1 MRLVAPFG
9 FYGWGNIGD
18 EATLQ
23 GFARLLAHYDPHASA
38 WFASRDPRHTAQAE
52 PSFRYFDASRSS
64 LRRWWANR
72 RADGAVFVGGTPIM
86 DVLGRWPL
94 SEVVP
99 LVAAKAERG
108 MPVAFVGIG
117 TERLQ
122 REESRRLIARELAPR
137 IRHWSVRSEHDRE
150 RLLAYGVE
158 GDRITVAADLAWTL
172 ERSPQDASDRRPECL
187 RAGPD
192 DVLVGVN
199 VTNERFVA
207 ERAPRLFVTLAEFLD
222 RLVEKVGARIVFFC
236 NEIREDESFDK
247 AASQLIIGHMRHPE
261 RAAILPNEYRTPQQ
275 MMALLGA
282 CRLAVGMRYH
292 FCVFAAIQGVPFVA
306 IKRSDKVDDLC
317 RDLAWRHGVGLDE
330 LDAARLEAM
339 GTELLADG
347 PDAARTMQE
356 RVEAMQGR
364 VWRNCVALD
373 VLRGRPAR

>member
-23 GFARLLAHYDPHASA
+23 GFGRLLARYDPHASA
-38 WFASRDPRHTAQAE
+38 SFASRDPRHTARVE
-52 PSFRYFDASRSS
+52 PSFHYFPASRSS

-99 LVAAKAERG
+99 LVAARAARG
-108 MPVAFVGIG
+108 TPVAFVGIG

-122 REESRRLIARELAPR
+122 RDESRRLIAAELAPH
-137 IRHWSVRSEHDRE
+137 ICHWSVRSEYDRD
-150 RLLAYGVE
+150 RLLAYGVAAE
-158 GDRITVAADLAWTL
+158 RLTVAADLAWTL
-172 ERSPQDASDRRPECL
+172 ERSPVEASDRRPLCL
-187 RAGPD
+187 RGGPD

-247 AASQLIIGHMRHPE
+247 AASQLIIGHMRHPD

-292 FCVFAAIQGVPFVA
+292 FCVFAALQGVPFLA
-306 IKRSDKVDDLC
+306 IKRSDKVEDLC
-317 RDLAWRHGVGLDE
+317 RDLGWRHGAGLDE
-330 LDAARLEAM
+330 IDAPHLEEM

-347 PDAARTMQE
+347 AGAVRAMAE
-356 RVEAMQGR
+356 GVESMRAR
-364 VWRNCVALD
+364 VWRNNTALD
-373 VLRGRPAR
+373 VLRGREAR

>member
-23 GFARLLAHYDPHASA
+23 GFARLLARYDPHASA
-38 WFASRDPRHTAQAE
+38 WFGSRDRRHTARTE
-52 PSFRYFDASRSS
+52 PAFRYFDASRSS
-64 LRRWWANR
+64 LRRWWAHR
-72 RADGAVFVGGTPIM
+72 HADGAVFVGGTPIM

-99 LVAAKAERG
+99 LVAARAARG
-108 MPVAFVGIG
+108 TPVAFVGIG

-122 REESRRLIARELAPR
+122 REESRRLIANELAPR
-137 IRHWSVRSEHDRE
+137 IRHWSVRSEQDRE

-172 ERSPQDASDRRPECL
+172 ERTPPAANDRRPECL

-247 AASQLIIGHMRHPE
+247 AASQLIIGHMRHPG

-317 RDLAWRHGVGLDE
+317 RDLAWPHGLGLDE
-330 LDAARLEAM
+330 IDAPRLEAM

-347 PDAARTMQE
+347 PGAARTMQE
-356 RVEAMQGR
+356 RVESMQGR

-373 VLRGRPAR
+373 VLQGRPAR

>member
-23 GFARLLAHYDPHASA
+23 GFARLLARYDSHASA
-38 WFASRDPRHTAQAE
+38 WFASRDPKHTARAE
-52 PSFRYFDASRSS
+52 PAFRYFPASRFS

-99 LVAAKAERG
+99 LVAAKVERG
-108 MPVAFVGIG
+108 TPVAFVGIG

-122 REESRRLIARELAPR
+122 REESRRLIADELAPR
-137 IRHWSVRSEHDRE
+137 ISHWSVRSEHDRE

-172 ERSPQDASDRRPECL
+172 ERIPEEASDRRPECL

-222 RLVEKVGARIVFFC
+222 RLVEKLGARIVFFC

-247 AASQLIIGHMRHPE
+247 AASQLIIGHMRHAE

-282 CRLAVGMRYH
+282 CRLAIGMRYH

-330 LDAARLEAM
+330 IDAPRLEAM

-347 PDAARTMQE
+347 PGAAHTMLE
-356 RVEAMQGR
+356 RVESMRDR
-364 VWRNCVALD
+364 VWRNFVALD
-373 VLRGRPAR
+373 VLRERPGR

>member
-23 GFARLLAHYDPHASA
+23 GFARLLARYDPHASA
-38 WFASRDPRHTAQAE
+38 SFASRDPRHTARVE
-52 PSFRYFDASRSS
+52 PSFRYFEASRSS
-64 LRRWWANR
+64 VRRWVANR
-72 RADGAVFVGGTPIM
+72 RAHGAVFVGGTPIM

-108 MPVAFVGIG
+108 TPMAFVGIG

-122 REESRRLIARELAPR
+122 RDESQRLIARELAPR
-137 IRHWSVRSEHDRE
+137 VCHWSVRSEYDRE
-150 RLLAYGVE
+150 RLVAYGVE

-172 ERSPQDASDRRPECL
+172 ERSPEDASDRRPECL
-187 RAGPD
+187 RARPD

-207 ERAPRLFVTLAEFLD
+207 ERAPHFFVTLAEFLD

-236 NEIREDESFDK
+236 NEIREHEAFDK

-282 CRLAVGMRYH
+282 CHLAVGMRYH

-330 LDAARLEAM
+330 IDAPQLEAM
-339 GTELLADG
+339 GTELLADR
-347 PDAARTMQE
+347 PAAARMMLE
-356 RVEAMQGR
+356 RVESMRTR
-364 VWRNCVALD
+364 VWRNFVALD
-373 VLRGRPAR
+373 VLREQWSR

>member
-1 MRLVAPFG
+1 M
-9 FYGWGNIGD
+9 
-18 EATLQ
+18 
-23 GFARLLAHYDPHASA
+23 
-38 WFASRDPRHTAQAE
+38 
-52 PSFRYFDASRSS
+52 
-64 LRRWWANR
+64 
-72 RADGAVFVGGTPIM
+72 
-86 DVLGRWPL
+86 
-94 SEVVP
+94 
-99 LVAAKAERG
+99 
-108 MPVAFVGIG
+108 AFVGIG

-122 REESRRLIARELAPR
+122 REESRRLIAHELAPR
-137 IRHWSVRSEHDRE
+137 VRHWSVRSEHDRE

-207 ERAPRLFVTLAEFLD
+207 ERAPQLFVTLAEFLD

-330 LDAARLEAM
+330 IDAPDSRRWAPSSWPTGRRGAYDA
-339 GTELLADG
+339 GTCRV
-347 PDAARTMQE
+347 DA
-356 RVEAMQGR
+356 GR

-373 VLRGRPAR
+373 VLRDSGAGEGLSTPGRPRLVGRRHLSVQRKLCAPLTAHCALRRAGPGSGCREGAH